1 MAAATS
7 ITMKHFLSLT
17 LEQGAIAKVGR
28 VQKMENMETRS
39 KNENYE
45 MMQTVKKGEAKGGG
59 AERQDEG
66 ERGKEE
72 RRGEGEGGR
81 KREEKRISQNAR
93 IADDVR

>member
-72 RRGEGEGGR
+72 RRGEGEGEGEGGKER
-81 KREEKRISQNAR
+81 RREFHR
-93 IADDVR
+93 VLG